1 MALALHAPARL
12 QSIPSLPG
20 SHAADLAQLFK
31 AFLVM
36 FRYFLEGMMMKH
48 IENTKIYNIF

>member
-48 IENTKIYNIF
+48 IENTKIYRF